1 MKSSLKTFLKGKN
14 RYNPKT
20 ARLKNAMSL
29 DEAVDFWGTGN
40 AAGVGETG
48 SLWFTD
54 VLDDGVAITYS
65 VSLIF

>member
-1 MKSSLKTFLKGKN
+1 MKSSIKTFLRGKN

-29 DEAVDFWGTGN
+29 DEAVDDWGTGN
-40 AAGVGETG
+40 VSGLSLGE
-48 SLWFTD
+48 LWFTD

-65 VSLIF
+65 VSLI

>member
-29 DEAVDFWGTGN
+29 HEATVEVLTTISF
-40 AAGVGETG
+40 G
-48 SLWFTD
+48 SGAVFFID
-54 VLDDGVAITYS
+54 VFDDGTAITYS
-65 VSLIF
+65 PSP